1 MPVDGFWSL
10 TLYNHHH
17 FFELNDLNRYSL
29 GTKNKS
35 MKTKSD
41 GSLTIYVQAKPPGE
55 ELRANWLPSVEKGE
69 FTLYLRTYGPK
80 NEILN
85 GSWTPP
91 EVVQVK

>member
-1 MPVDGFWSL
+1 MPVDGFLSL

-35 MKTKSD
+35 MKTNSD
-41 GSLTIYVQAKPPGE
+41 GSLTIYVHAKPPGE

-69 FTLYLRTYGPK
+69 FTLYLRTYGSK